1 MTDLD
6 SLSSSLLYAY
16 LRSSNPPRS
25 AFTSTYIPLLNISA
39 SDIIIR
45 PEFTA
50 LFSHMN
56 ISASHLITLDD
67 LPPPEKLEERLK
79 PANTRWILV
88 DHNRLQGT
96 LGSVYSN
103 RVQGV
108 VDHHTEENSVPQDTS
123 PEPRVVEKCG
133 SSTSLVIRALRSS
146 WDAISD
152 SPLSSG
158 ASHAQEK
165 FLSEDLAVAR
175 TWDVQLAKM
184 ALASILIDTTNLTAE
199 EKVETPDQQ
208 AVKFLEAKIQLSP
221 TTAKIWNRNEFYNEI
236 NEAKQDIGDL
246 EMNDILRK
254 DFKKWT
260 EKGITL
266 GISCVVKPLT
276 FLISKAKTEEQNPDP
291 FSNAVEAFMS
301 KNEIS
306 VFAIM
311 TTSTSSGAFKRELL
325 LQVSPSNSSLMSK
338 FLEQATTSLGL
349 EDLVLNGISPSA
361 SSDTTGAIRK
371 VWLQKEL
378 GKSRKQVAPLLR
390 EAMR

>member
-1 MTDLD
+1 
-6 SLSSSLLYAY
+6 
-16 LRSSNPPRS
+16 
-25 AFTSTYIPLLNISA
+25 
-39 SDIIIR
+39 
-45 PEFTA
+45 
-50 LFSHMN
+50 MN

-67 LPPPEKLEERLK
+67 LPLPEKLEERLK
-79 PANTRWILV
+79 PANTRWVLV

-96 LGSVYSN
+96 LGSIYSN

-108 VDHHTEENSVPQDTS
+108 VDHHTEENSVPQVTS

-158 ASHAQEK
+158 ASHAQEMS
-165 FLSEDLAVAR
+165 LSEDLAIAR
-175 TWDVQLAKM
+175 TWDVQVAKM

-199 EKVETPDQQ
+199 EKVETPDQE
-208 AVKFLEAKIQLSP
+208 AVKYLEAKIQLSP
-221 TTAKIWNRNEFYNEI
+221 TTANIWNRNGFYNEI
-236 NEAKQDIGDL
+236 NEANQDIEDL

-266 GISCVVKPLT
+266 GISCVVKPFT
-276 FLISKAKTEEQNPDP
+276 FLISKAKTEEQNPDA

-311 TTSTSSGAFKRELL
+311 TTSTSSGVFKRELL
-325 LQVSPSNSSLMSK
+325 LQVSPSNSSLMSN
-338 FLEQATTSLGL
+338 FLQQATKSLGL

-361 SSDTTGAIRK
+361 SSDTKGAIRK